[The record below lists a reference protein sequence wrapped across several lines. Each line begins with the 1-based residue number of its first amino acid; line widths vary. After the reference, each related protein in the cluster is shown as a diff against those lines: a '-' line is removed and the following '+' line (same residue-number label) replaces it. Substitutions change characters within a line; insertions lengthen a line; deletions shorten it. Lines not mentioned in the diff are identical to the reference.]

1 MARKKKQPTEEPQ
14 ENLDNT
20 DDTFGLPDVEYQP
33 LKRDEP
39 ANTEETAEPEEPKPQ
54 EKVVIIN
61 ESPVDTPEPPTPEDP
76 ATQFRESE
84 PVEPEPVHEDKHE
97 GKRTYEAEHQS
108 YQPSYTYKEETPA
121 VWPKVLGV
129 IVVLALIGGA
139 VWYFASYRPKQ
150 LAAKQEQERRET
162 LAAQELA
169 RKKEDE
175 RLAAKR
181 AEEEKNAAALV
192 PPKPAIGT
200 IETLSGRSGRYY
212 VVVASAIDGLQGG
225 FDLFAH
231 RVDGFQIGPEH
242 LHADIGPHTGG
253 KQFDAIDDR
262 LRENV
267 APTGHLQHTAH
278 FVIDQVAFRPRLPR
292 PEENVIGKHR
302 I

>member
-20 DDTFGLPDVEYQP
+20 DDTFGLPEVEYQP

-84 PVEPEPVHEDKHE
+84 PVETEPVHEDRHE

-150 LAAKQEQERRET
+150 LAAKQEQERKEI

-169 RKKEDE
+169 KKKEDE

-212 VVVASAIDGLQGG
+212 VVVASAIDGDLIMDYAKKLSANGVSTKIIPPFGKSKFHRLAVAEGDTYPTTQETADGMKGG
-225 FDLFAH
+225 DYGDK
-231 RVDGFQIGPEH
+231 VWVV
-242 LHADIGPHTGG
+242 
-253 KQFDAIDDR
+253 KY
-262 LRENV
+262 
-267 APTGHLQHTAH
+267 
-278 FVIDQVAFRPRLPR
+278 
-292 PEENVIGKHR
+292 
-302 I
+302 

>member
-20 DDTFGLPDVEYQP
+20 DDTFGLPEVEYQP

-39 ANTEETAEPEEPKPQ
+39 ANTEETVEPEEPKPQ

-84 PVEPEPVHEDKHE
+84 PVETEPVQEDKHE
-97 GKRTYEAEHQS
+97 GKRTYESEHQS
-108 YQPSYTYKEETPA
+108 YQPSYTYKEESPA

-150 LAAKQEQERRET
+150 LAAKQEQERKEI

-212 VVVASAIDGLQGG
+212 VVVASAIDGDLIMDYAKKLSANGVSTKIIPPFGKSKFHRLAVAEGDTYPTTQETADGMKGG
-225 FDLFAH
+225 DYGDK
-231 RVDGFQIGPEH
+231 VWVV
-242 LHADIGPHTGG
+242 
-253 KQFDAIDDR
+253 KY
-262 LRENV
+262 
-267 APTGHLQHTAH
+267 
-278 FVIDQVAFRPRLPR
+278 
-292 PEENVIGKHR
+292 
-302 I
+302 

>member
-20 DDTFGLPDVEYQP
+20 DDTFGLPEVEYQP

-61 ESPVDTPEPPTPEDP
+61 ESPVDTPEPPAAEDP

-84 PVEPEPVHEDKHE
+84 PVEPEPVYEDKHE

-150 LAAKQEQERRET
+150 LAAKQELERRET

-212 VVVASAIDGLQGG
+212 VVVASAIDGDLIMDYAKKLSANGVSTKIIPPFGKSKFHRLAVAEGDTYPTTQETADGMKGG
-225 FDLFAH
+225 DYGDK
-231 RVDGFQIGPEH
+231 VWVV
-242 LHADIGPHTGG
+242 
-253 KQFDAIDDR
+253 KY
-262 LRENV
+262 
-267 APTGHLQHTAH
+267 
-278 FVIDQVAFRPRLPR
+278 
-292 PEENVIGKHR
+292 
-302 I
+302 